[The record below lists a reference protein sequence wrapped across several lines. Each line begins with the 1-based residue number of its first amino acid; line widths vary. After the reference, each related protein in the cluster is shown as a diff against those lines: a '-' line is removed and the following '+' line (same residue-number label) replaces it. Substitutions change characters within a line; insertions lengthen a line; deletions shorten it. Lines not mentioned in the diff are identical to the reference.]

1 MTALASPRS
10 AAPRFLSLDVF
21 RGLTIF
27 FMIVVNTAGPGA
39 PAFDQLV
46 HAPWIGFTAADI
58 VFPSFLFAVGTAMS
72 FAFRRPTT
80 TGAFLAR
87 VLRRGALIFLLGFL
101 MYWFPFVTHQQDG
114 SWSWKPFD
122 QTRIPGVLQRIALCY
137 VAAAIAVRWLKD
149 WRAVLFLSAAL
160 LLGYWV
166 ILLIF
171 SAPGE
176 AYTKFGNAGTLLDLK
191 LIGADHLYKKDKGF
205 DPEGLLST
213 LPAIVNVLAGYLV
226 GQAVQA
232 TKDKP
237 GLVRRL
243 ILLGGLMILAG
254 LAWSP
259 FFPIAKKLWTGP
271 YVLLTIG
278 IDMIL
283 LGALMA
289 LIDVR
294 GLRVGQG
301 FWLVFGRNPLAIYLF
316 SELFVTALNLFPV
329 GGHES
334 AYAWAGIELFQRIAP
349 GAVGSLLCAI
359 AYTMLCWIVGWLLD
373 RKGIIIKV

>member
-1 MTALASPRS
+1 MIAAAHPGPASS
-10 AAPRFLSLDVF
+10 RFVSLDVF

-39 PAFDQLV
+39 PAFEQLV
-46 HAPWIGFTAADI
+46 HAPWIGFTAADA

-72 FAFRRPTT
+72 FAFRRPTS
-80 TGAFLAR
+80 TGQFFAR
-87 VLRRGALIFLLGFL
+87 ILRRGALICLLGFL
-101 MYWFPFVTHQQDG
+101 MYWFPFVAHQPDG
-114 SWSWKPFD
+114 SWVWKSFG
-122 QTRIPGVLQRIALCY
+122 QTRFPGVLQRIGLCY
-137 VAAAIAVRWLKD
+137 IAAAIVVRWVKD
-149 WRAVLFLSAAL
+149 WRGVLLVAAAL
-160 LLGYWV
+160 LLAYWA
-166 ILLIF
+166 ILLMF

-205 DPEGLLST
+205 DPEGLLGT

-232 TKDKP
+232 TNDKLR
-237 GLVRRL
+237 LVRRL
-243 ILLGGLMILAG
+243 ILLGGALIIAG

-259 FFPIAKKLWTGP
+259 FFPIAKKLWSGS

-278 IDMIL
+278 IDMML
-283 LGALMA
+283 LGGLIA

-294 GLRVGQG
+294 GLRMGQG
-301 FWLVFGRNPLAIYLF
+301 FWLVLGRNPLAIYLF
-316 SELFVTALNLFPV
+316 SELFVTTLNLFPV
-329 GGHES
+329 RGYES
-334 AYAWAGIELFQRIAP
+334 AYAWVGIALFQRIAP

-359 AYTMLCWIVGWLLD
+359 TYTMVCWTVGWLLD

>member
-1 MTALASPRS
+1 MTASVPPTPTP
-10 AAPRFLSLDVF
+10 PRFVSLDVF
-21 RGLTIF
+21 RGMTIF

-46 HAPWIGFTAADI
+46 HAPWIGFTAADL

-80 TGAFLAR
+80 TGQFLAR

-101 MYWFPFVTHQQDG
+101 MYWFPFVAHQQDG
-114 SWSWKPFD
+114 SWAWKPFAE
-122 QTRIPGVLQRIALCY
+122 TRIPGVLQRIALCY
-137 VAAAIAVRWLKD
+137 VAAAIVTRWVKD
-149 WRAVLFLSAAL
+149 WRAILLLSAAL
-160 LLGYWV
+160 LFGYWA
-166 ILLIF
+166 ILLAF

-191 LIGADHLYKKDKGF
+191 LIGPDHLYKKDKGF
-205 DPEGLLST
+205 DPEGLLGT

-232 TKDKP
+232 ANDKA

-243 ILLGGLMILAG
+243 IPLGGVLILAG

-259 FFPIAKKLWTGP
+259 FFPIAKKLWTGS

-278 IDMIL
+278 IDMLL
-283 LGALMA
+283 LGLLVA

-294 GLRVGQG
+294 NLRIGQG
-301 FWLVFGRNPLAIYLF
+301 FWLVLGRNPLAIYLF
-316 SELFVTALNLFPV
+316 SELFITALDLFPV
-329 GGHES
+329 NGRENI
-334 AYAWAGIELFQRIAP
+334 YAWAGIALFQRTFP
-349 GAVGSLLCAI
+349 GAIGSLLCAI
-359 AYTMLCWIVGWLLD
+359 AYAMICWMVGWLLD
-373 RKGIIIKV
+373 RKGIILKV

>member
-1 MTALASPRS
+1 MTAPHPSVATSS
-10 AAPRFLSLDVF
+10 RFVSLDVF

-39 PAFDQLV
+39 PAFEQLV
-46 HAPWIGFTAADI
+46 HAPWIGFTAADL

-72 FAFRRPTT
+72 FAFRRQTT
-80 TGAFLAR
+80 TGQFLAR

-101 MYWFPFVTHQQDG
+101 MYWFPFVAHQPDG
-114 SWSWKPFD
+114 SWAWKPFAE
-122 QTRIPGVLQRIALCY
+122 TRIPGVLQRIALCY
-137 VAAAIAVRWLKD
+137 VAAAIIVRWVKD
-149 WRAVLFLSAAL
+149 WRAILLVSAAL
-160 LLGYWV
+160 LLGYWA
-166 ILLIF
+166 ILLTF

-205 DPEGLLST
+205 DPEGLLGT

-226 GQAVQA
+226 GQAAQT
-232 TKDKP
+232 TKEKAD
-237 GLVRRL
+237 LVRRL
-243 ILLGGLMILAG
+243 IPLGCVLILAG

-259 FFPIAKKLWTGP
+259 FFPIAKKLWTGS
-271 YVLLTIG
+271 YVLLTVG

-283 LGALMA
+283 LGGLIA

-294 GLRVGQG
+294 NLKIGQG
-301 FWLVFGRNPLAIYLF
+301 FWLVLGRNPLAIYLF
-316 SELFVTALNLFPV
+316 SELFITALDLFPV
-329 GGHES
+329 NGRES
-334 AYAWAGIELFQRIAP
+334 IYAWAGIALFQRTVP

-359 AYTMLCWIVGWLLD
+359 AYAMICWTVGWLLD
-373 RKGIIIKV
+373 RKGIILKV